1 MKANVRVLRALGRN
15 VDEYGGLLL
24 SFMFHKIPDEI
35 RLNICSKIPK
45 ETWNLKA
52 VLKEQKK
59 ELENRERCDYSAVL
73 VSNSSSVEKDK
84 NLPPMN
90 KSGGKGPPTT
100 SALMARQEGKQ
111 IPAYVYYPSVQCTI
125 VTNVQK
131 CKDFEK

>member
-1 MKANVRVLRALGRN
+1 
-15 VDEYGGLLL
+15 
-24 SFMFHKIPDEI
+24 MFHKIPEEI

-73 VSNSSSVEKDK
+73 VSNSSSVEEDK

-100 SALMARQEGKQ
+100 SACIARQEGKQ
-111 IPAYVYYPSVQCTI
+111 IPTCVYYLSVQCTI

-131 CKDFEK
+131 CRDFES